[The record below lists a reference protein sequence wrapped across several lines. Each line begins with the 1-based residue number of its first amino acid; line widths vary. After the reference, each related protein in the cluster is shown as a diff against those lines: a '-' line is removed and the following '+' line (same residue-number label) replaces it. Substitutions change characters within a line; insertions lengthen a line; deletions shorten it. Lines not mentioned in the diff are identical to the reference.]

1 MQKWILVSAVLVLF
15 VIAFIVDRTGSGKSD
30 NPASTPAAAAA
41 SSDSQQPSQE
51 PSPEPSQKAEATAI
65 VVEATDLVGEYDK
78 NKLAAQDKYTGK
90 LVQTT
95 GYIKNISND
104 FSGNYYLALDPVK
117 KDYYFGTTLQCFFKD
132 KSELTSLENGQSV
145 TVQGK
150 MDDMSIGTVIL
161 KECQLIK

>member
-15 VIAFIVDRTGSGKSD
+15 VIALIVDRTGNGKSD
-30 NPASTPAAAAA
+30 SPASTPAATA
-41 SSDSQQPSQE
+41 SSDNQQLSQE
-51 PSPEPSQKAEATAI
+51 PSPEPSQKAEAAAI
-65 VVEATDLVGEYDK
+65 VVDAADLVGEYDK

-90 LVQTT
+90 LVQTK

-161 KECQLIK
+161 KECTLIK